1 MVFQVSVSAHSNTS
15 ACLNSE
21 TDAAEHET
29 ARHDDG
35 YEGLLGDVLLKH
47 AKEDDGYEGIGL
59 KRANHDDGYEGLLDN
74 VLLKRAKEDDGYE
87 GLGLKRANHDDD
99 GEGADE
105 TH

>member
-1 MVFQVSVSAHSNTS
+1 MVFRVSVSAHSNTS

-29 ARHDDG
+29 A
-35 YEGLLGDVLLKH
+35 K
-47 AKEDDGYEGIGL
+47 
-59 KRANHDDGYEGLLDN
+59 HDDGYEGLLDE
-74 VLLKRAKEDDGYE
+74 VLLKRTKEDDGYE
-87 GLGLKRANHDDD
+87 GLGLKRANRDDD